1 MFPSQ
6 TLAQAITD
14 DRLRTADTERL
25 ARRVAGERSQ
35 PARRRRRRPLRGV
48 ARIALS
54 ALR

>member
-14 DRLRTADTERL
+14 DRLRTAETERL
-25 ARRVAGERSQ
+25 ARSVAGEAS
-35 PARRRRRRPLRGV
+35 PPRRRRRRPLRAV
-48 ARIALS
+48 ARVALS

>member
-14 DRLRTADTERL
+14 DRLRTAETARL
-25 ARRVAGERSQ
+25 ARSVAGERSQ
-35 PARRRRRRPLRGV
+35 PTRRRRRPLRAV
-48 ARIALS
+48 ARIALA

>member
-6 TLAQAITD
+6 TIVQAITD
-14 DRLRTADTERL
+14 DRLRTAETERL
-25 ARRVAGERSQ
+25 ARSVTGERS
-35 PARRRRRRPLRGV
+35 PSPRRRRRRPLRAV